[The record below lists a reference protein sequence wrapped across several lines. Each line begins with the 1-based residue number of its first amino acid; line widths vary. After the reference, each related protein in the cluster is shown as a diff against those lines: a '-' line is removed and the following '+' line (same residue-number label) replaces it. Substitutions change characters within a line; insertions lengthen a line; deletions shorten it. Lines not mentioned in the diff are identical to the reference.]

1 MEQLV
6 QVFGPLAVPTLIC
19 LAAGVLLLLIELFT
33 PGFGVAGGLGLLLLA
48 AVVVMQLLFGSPA
61 VAAYIAAAVLVLI
74 VAALLLF
81 IRSFQRGKLS
91 RSFAVLDEQIDAG
104 STSLSDASEQ
114 QNVSR
119 RGVSVTPLRPAG
131 IAEFDGER
139 RDVMTAGEFL
149 PAGVP
154 VVITEVR
161 GLHVLVRPAEDA
173 PAAGAETPDAQ
184 RTAPGAP

>member
-1 MEQLV
+1 M
-6 QVFGPLAVPTLIC
+6 PTLIC

-104 STSLSDASEQ
+104 LHLALRRERAAERRQ
-114 QNVSR
+114 ARRFRHAAQAR
-119 RGVSVTPLRPAG
+119 RHRGV
-131 IAEFDGER
+131 
-139 RDVMTAGEFL
+139 
-149 PAGVP
+149 
-154 VVITEVR
+154 
-161 GLHVLVRPAEDA
+161 
-173 PAAGAETPDAQ
+173 
-184 RTAPGAP
+184 

>member
-114 QNVSR
+114 QNVGR

-154 VVITEVR
+154 GVIPEGR
-161 GLHVLVRPAEDA
+161 GLHVRVRPAEDA